1 MTVWQL
7 RSTKFVIYVIC
18 LAPLVWLSL
27 AVINDQLGANP
38 IEVITRRLGEWGLQ
52 LLLVTLCMTPLR
64 DILKQPWPIQLRRL
78 FGLFAFLYVVLHLIT
93 YLWLDQFFDW
103 SEIWRDIIKRPFIT
117 VGMLAAVMLVPLAIT
132 SNRFSQ
138 RKLAGNWRKLHQL
151 IYPLSI
157 LAVIHFFWLVK
168 ADLLRPLVLSLCL
181 AFLLAYRLIK
191 VRTRTSHQK
200 MGQKSVNLT
209 QTG

>member
-1 MTVWQL
+1 MTIWQL
-7 RSTKFVIYVIC
+7 RITKFVIYVIC
-18 LAPLVWLSL
+18 LAPLLWLVF

-78 FGLFAFLYVVLHLIT
+78 FGLFAFFYILLHLIT

-103 SEIWRDIIKRPFIT
+103 GEIWRDSLKRPFIT
-117 VGMLAAVMLVPLAIT
+117 VGMLAALMLVPLAIT

-138 RKLAGNWRKLHQL
+138 RKLASRWRKLHQL

-168 ADLLRPLVLSLCL
+168 ADLLRPTILSLCL
-181 AFLLAYRLIK
+181 AFLLGYRLIK
-191 VRTRTSHQK
+191 AHSQTTPQK
-200 MGQKSVNLT
+200 IGQKSVNLP
-209 QTG
+209 